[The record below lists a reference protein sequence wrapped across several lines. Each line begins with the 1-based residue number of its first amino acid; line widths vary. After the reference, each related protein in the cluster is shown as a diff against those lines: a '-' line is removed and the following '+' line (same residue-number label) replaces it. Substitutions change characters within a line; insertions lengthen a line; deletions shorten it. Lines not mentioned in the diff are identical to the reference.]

1 LNRLLTN
8 ADARLIAF
16 DLDGTLIDSVPD
28 LSKAIQKT
36 LGELDLPEQSQQQVR
51 SWVGDGARML
61 VKRALSGDI
70 RAQVP
75 EALFN
80 KAYPLFLRHYAKH
93 LNCESTLY
101 DGVGQTLQGLKEAG
115 IKLACI
121 TNKPTQFTLPLLE
134 QFGLSDFFEKVVC
147 GDTFEQ
153 RKPHPQ
159 PLLEV
164 ADFFKTTPQQA
175 IMVGD
180 SINDIQAAQAAG
192 FYSICV
198 DYGYHGDH
206 DVNDLG
212 ADLVISHFSQ
222 INRVITRAA

>member
-1 LNRLLTN
+1 
-8 ADARLIAF
+8 
-16 DLDGTLIDSVPD
+16 
-28 LSKAIQKT
+28 
-36 LGELDLPEQSQQQVR
+36 
-51 SWVGDGARML
+51 
-61 VKRALSGDI
+61 
-70 RAQVP
+70 
-75 EALFN
+75 
-80 KAYPLFLRHYAKH
+80 
-93 LNCESTLY
+93 
-101 DGVGQTLQGLKEAG
+101 
-115 IKLACI
+115 
-121 TNKPTQFTLPLLE
+121 LPLLE